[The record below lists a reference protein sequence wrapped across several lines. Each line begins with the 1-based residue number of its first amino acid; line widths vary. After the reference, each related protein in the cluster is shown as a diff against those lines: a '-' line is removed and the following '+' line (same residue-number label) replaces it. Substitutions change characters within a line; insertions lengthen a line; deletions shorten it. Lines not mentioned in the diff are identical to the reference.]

1 MTSISLVYAPNKIF
15 KQKAEEV
22 KTVDDNIRHIADQM
36 LHIMYS
42 EGAVGIGAN
51 MVGVLKRIAVVDLR
65 ENGQKNP
72 YIFINPKIT
81 QKSIETQDCE
91 EASLCFPGIQAVI
104 TRPKAITV
112 EYLDYDGNQ
121 QTLECSDFLSTV
133 IQHEVDYLDGIV
145 FLDYLSKMKRDLLMS
160 KMLKYIKLNPPHIH
174 TEHCKH

>member
-1 MTSISLVYAPNKIF
+1 MHNISLVYAPNKIF

-22 KTVDDNIRHIADQM
+22 KIVDDNIRQIADHM

-51 MVGVLKRIAVVDLR
+51 MVGVLQRIAVVDLR

-72 YIFINPKIT
+72 YVLINPKIT
-81 QKSIETQDCE
+81 HKSDETQDCE
-91 EASLCFPGIQAVI
+91 EASLCFPGIKAII
-104 TRPKAITV
+104 TRPKNITV
-112 EYLDYDGNQ
+112 EYLDYHGKEQ
-121 QTLECSDFLSTV
+121 KLECSDFLSTV

-160 KMLKYIKLNPPHIH
+160 KMQKYIKLHPPHIH
-174 TEHCKH
+174 GEHCRH